1 MSTKTVVLSK
11 KEIMDLKARYPMAQE
26 RKTPPYA
33 IYQIKLSD
41 CVITAYESGKVVF
54 QGDGADYHADS
65 YAIIEKKKPQKKK
78 AVFVSSCIPNVE
90 VMKLVPEITLDQLL
104 FAQAM
109 YPKKMSHGFEN

>member
-41 CVITAYESGKVVF
+41 CVITAYETRKVVF

-65 YAIIEKKKPQKKK
+65 YSIIEKKKVTK
-78 AVFVSSCIPNVE
+78 NVE
-90 VMKLVPEITLDQLL
+90 YNTESQGGIASKANIVKNRMDKGG
-104 FAQAM
+104 
-109 YPKKMSHGFEN
+109 K